1 MNPSVGLTFLN
12 LQSDSDN
19 PPTNPIVGFITA
31 IIHGFGYNLAL
42 EMPGVTE
49 SAKTFDCAE
58 IRCQETT
65 FDIL

>member
-1 MNPSVGLTFLN
+1 MNPIVGLTFLN

-31 IIHGFGYNLAL
+31 IIHKFGYNLAL

-49 SAKTFDCAE
+49 SAKTIDVV
-58 IRCQETT
+58 
-65 FDIL
+65 